1 MKINTSTDYAIRIL
15 ICLAKAGHVVSS
27 SQLSQDL
34 NISSRYV
41 LLVLAKLQ
49 NAGMV
54 NAAYGCAGGYT
65 LAYDPGEISIQNVIH
80 VMEGIHLIESSENSM
95 FAIYINNYNSL
106 PSATADLGELIRQL
120 QEQPGLASTL
130 AQLLNG
136 AVQGTTG

>member
-1 MKINTSTDYAIRIL
+1 MAMKINTSTDYAIRIL

-49 NAGMV
+49 NAG
-54 NAAYGCAGGYT
+54 
-65 LAYDPGEISIQNVIH
+65 
-80 VMEGIHLIESSENSM
+80 
-95 FAIYINNYNSL
+95 SL
-106 PSATADLGELIRQL
+106 PPATADLGALIRQL

>member
-1 MKINTSTDYAIRIL
+1 MAMKINTSTDYAIRIL

-80 VMEGIHLIESSENSM
+80 VMECIHLIESSENSM
-95 FAIYINNYNSL
+95 FAIYINNYNN
-106 PSATADLGELIRQL
+106 AIRIFHVPL
-120 QEQPGLASTL
+120 KR
-130 AQLLNG
+130 
-136 AVQGTTG
+136 

>member
-65 LAYDPGEISIQNVIH
+65 LAYDPGEINIQNAIH

-95 FAIYINNYNSL
+95 FAIYIKFVMKKW
-106 PSATADLGELIRQL
+106 P
-120 QEQPGLASTL
+120 
-130 AQLLNG
+130 
-136 AVQGTTG
+136 

>member
-34 NISSRYV
+34 NISV

-65 LAYDPGEISIQNVIH
+65 LAYDPGEINIQNVIH

-95 FAIYINNYNSL
+95 FAIYINNYAHGITDGRL
-106 PSATADLGELIRQL
+106 HL
-120 QEQPGLASTL
+120 
-130 AQLLNG
+130 
-136 AVQGTTG
+136 

>member
-95 FAIYINNYNSL
+95 FAIYINNYNNAI
-106 PSATADLGELIRQL
+106 PVELQF
-120 QEQPGLASTL
+120 
-130 AQLLNG
+130 
-136 AVQGTTG
+136 

>member
-54 NAAYGCAGGYT
+54 VYVKSKVQKKGWKKCRGG
-65 LAYDPGEISIQNVIH
+65 GEGRACVSI
-80 VMEGIHLIESSENSM
+80 
-95 FAIYINNYNSL
+95 
-106 PSATADLGELIRQL
+106 
-120 QEQPGLASTL
+120 
-130 AQLLNG
+130 
-136 AVQGTTG
+136 